1 MSFIQVVDKTF
12 VEWTLPDFTTTTL
25 NDTTICSVL
34 LMSTLQK
41 YDPSYLS
48 LPCSYSISLRYFSY
62 GIGITCG
69 IPSVTLL
76 GDKADWLR
84 LLARLDRLPELGD
97 EPAEWADMLRPIL
110 TRFVSAFDGHPDIQ
124 FWSHVVNRD
133 DSLCGTDYL
142 SGWIT
147 AFCMWDC
154 DGKRLGIRGSSPSTL
169 NGHRAIGS
177 IMSRPGELEN
187 T

>member
-1 MSFIQVVDKTF
+1 
-12 VEWTLPDFTTTTL
+12 
-25 NDTTICSVL
+25 
-34 LMSTLQK
+34 MSTLQK
-41 YDPSYLS
+41 YGPSRSALS
-48 LPCSYSISLRYFSY
+48 RSYVLYIRYFSY

-133 DSLCGTDYL
+133 DSLCGTDDL

-154 DGKRLGIRGSSPSTL
+154 DGKRLGMRGSPPSTVD
-169 NGHRAIGS
+169 GHRTLGS
-177 IMSRPGELEN
+177 ILSHSGELEK